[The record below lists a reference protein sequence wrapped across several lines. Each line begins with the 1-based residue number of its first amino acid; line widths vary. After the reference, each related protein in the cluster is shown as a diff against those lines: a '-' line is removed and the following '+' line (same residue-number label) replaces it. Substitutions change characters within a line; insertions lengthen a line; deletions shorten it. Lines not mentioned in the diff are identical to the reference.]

1 MVKRLLFLNGL
12 AAICIATYHAA
23 AYGFSALFEWT
34 DRYRPVTVPNY
45 DQVGSIPYYLLL
57 FVRNLDAFAIPAFI
71 FVTGYFVAF
80 LSRGEGSAIGW
91 KTIFSRIRILLVPF
105 VLWTSI
111 RLALMKDI
119 PDNVHDIFGHYY
131 YIVLVIQFYLLAPFL
146 VPLARKS
153 WILLIA
159 AAGVVEVVTDGIF
172 LLNYFDLASPL
183 VLQVQGYLPLWFFP
197 RRILLFAVGVVA
209 GLRQKEFIEFL
220 ARYKWA
226 LVTISVVLFSLSFFE
241 YEFYAQ
247 LTGQEWLGPTF
258 RGIANRTFGIFAI
271 LAILSMDINRFFL
284 SNPVSWLGG
293 RSFGIYLANIPTIYP
308 IAVLLYS
315 YFPSILGNQ
324 YLYQF
329 ILVTAGLGVPV
340 ALMFLLSKS
349 RARGYYRF
357 VFG

>member
-1 MVKRLLFLNGL
+1 
-12 AAICIATYHAA
+12 
-23 AYGFSALFEWT
+23 
-34 DRYRPVTVPNY
+34 
-45 DQVGSIPYYLLL
+45 
-57 FVRNLDAFAIPAFI
+57 
-71 FVTGYFVAF
+71 
-80 LSRGEGSAIGW
+80 
-91 KTIFSRIRILLVPF
+91 
-105 VLWTSI
+105 
-111 RLALMKDI
+111 
-119 PDNVHDIFGHYY
+119 
-131 YIVLVIQFYLLAPFL
+131 VIQFYLLAPFL